1 MELKQFSNA
10 LHKLRCVEQNLT
22 KEFENSTGFS
32 LTRYEILI
40 YLDEKKQSLQTEIA
54 EHIGIDPAAITRQ
67 LKILEKE
74 GFVTR
79 DRNADNAREII
90 VTLTDY
96 AKSELKICKQNH
108 KDNPCNVAVSISKRE
123 IEELMEILESIEEKL
138 Q

>member
-1 MELKQFSNA
+1 M
-10 LHKLRCVEQNLT
+10 EQNLT

-32 LTRYEILI
+32 LTRYEILL

-79 DRNADNAREII
+79 DRNAENAREII

-96 AKSELKICKQNH
+96 AKSELQICKQNH
-108 KDNPCNVAVSISKRE
+108 KDNPCNVAVSISKKE
-123 IEELMEILESIEEKL
+123 IEDLMEILESIEEKL
-138 Q
+138 

>member
-1 MELKQFSNA
+1 M
-10 LHKLRCVEQNLT
+10 EQNLT

>member
-1 MELKQFSNA
+1 MELKQFSNS

-79 DRNADNAREII
+79 DRNAENAREII

-96 AKSELKICKQNH
+96 AKSELKICKQKH
-108 KDNPCNVAVSISKRE
+108 KDNPCNIAVSISKRE
-123 IEELMEILESIEEKL
+123 IEELMQILESIEEKL

>member
-1 MELKQFSNA
+1 
-10 LHKLRCVEQNLT
+10 
-22 KEFENSTGFS
+22 
-32 LTRYEILI
+32 
-40 YLDEKKQSLQTEIA
+40 KKQSLQTEIA

-96 AKSELKICKQNH
+96 AKSELQICKQNH
-108 KDNPCNVAVSISKRE
+108 KDNPCNVAVSISKKE
-123 IEELMEILESIEEKL
+123 IEDLMEILESIEEKL
-138 Q
+138 

>member
-1 MELKQFSNA
+1 MNKSNQ
-10 LHKLRCVEQNLT
+10 LCKGKIWNLS

-32 LTRYEILI
+32 LTRYEILL

-96 AKSELKICKQNH
+96 AKSELQICKQNH
-108 KDNPCNVAVSISKRE
+108 KDNPCNVAVSISKKE
-123 IEELMEILESIEEKL
+123 IEDLMEILESIEEKL
-138 Q
+138 

>member
-67 LKILEKE
+67 LKITGTSTFSKI
-74 GFVTR
+74 GF
-79 DRNADNAREII
+79 
-90 VTLTDY
+90 
-96 AKSELKICKQNH
+96 AKKSK
-108 KDNPCNVAVSISKRE
+108 NPALLS
-123 IEELMEILESIEEKL
+123 SIENIHIPPEISRTSTPAFTNSTAA
-138 Q
+138 

>member
-1 MELKQFSNA
+1 M
-10 LHKLRCVEQNLT
+10 EQNLT

-108 KDNPCNVAVSISKRE
+108 KDNPCNIAVSISKRE
-123 IEELMEILESIEEKL
+123 IEDLMQILESIEEKL

>member
-10 LHKLRCVEQNLT
+10 LHKLRRVEQNLT
-22 KEFENSTGFS
+22 KQFENSTGFS

-40 YLDEKKQSLQTEIA
+40 YLDEKQQSLQTEIA

-79 DRNADNAREII
+79 DRNAENAREII

-96 AKSELKICKQNH
+96 AKSELKICKQKH
-108 KDNPCNVAVSISKRE
+108 KDNPCNIAVSISKGE
-123 IEELMEILESIEEKL
+123 IEELMQILESIEEKL
-138 Q
+138 

>member
-1 MELKQFSNA
+1 MELKHFSNA

-40 YLDEKKQSLQTEIA
+40 YLDEKQQSLQTEIA

-96 AKSELKICKQNH
+96 AKSELQICKQNH
-108 KDNPCNVAVSISKRE
+108 KDNPCNIAVSISKRE
-123 IEELMEILESIEEKL
+123 IEDLMEILESIEEKL

>member
-10 LHKLRCVEQNLT
+10 LHKLRCVEHNLT

-40 YLDEKKQSLQTEIA
+40 YLDEKQQSLQTEIA

-79 DRNADNAREII
+79 DRNAENAREII

-96 AKSELKICKQNH
+96 AKSELKICKQKH

-123 IEELMEILESIEEKL
+123 IEELMQILESIEEKL

>member
-1 MELKQFSNA
+1 M
-10 LHKLRCVEQNLT
+10 EQNLT

-40 YLDEKKQSLQTEIA
+40 YLDEKQQSLQTEIA

-79 DRNADNAREII
+79 DRNVENAREII

-96 AKSELKICKQNH
+96 AKSELKICKQKH

-123 IEELMEILESIEEKL
+123 IEELMQILESIEEKL